1 MYLQQRRLTLCKLC
15 IGPQKGHPRAPGM
28 VLICKNAQALFTW
41 PRVDLARLL
50 RTLPL
55 IDFRPSWIISFELVS
70 LLDSFLQPGRPH
82 WFLYLLLS
90 YSYDPSMFI
99 FCWSLNFVENVVLEK
114 EHGGQDSIWCLLPC
128 LLLLYRM

>member
-1 MYLQQRRLTLCKLC
+1 MYLQQGRLTLCKLC

-28 VLICKNAQALFTW
+28 VLICKNAQASFTW

-50 RTLPL
+50 PTLPL

-70 LLDSFLQPGRPH
+70 LLDSFLQPGRLH

-99 FCWSLNFVENVVLEK
+99 LCWSSNFVENVVLEK
-114 EHGGQDSIWCLLPC
+114 EHCGQDSIWCLLPC